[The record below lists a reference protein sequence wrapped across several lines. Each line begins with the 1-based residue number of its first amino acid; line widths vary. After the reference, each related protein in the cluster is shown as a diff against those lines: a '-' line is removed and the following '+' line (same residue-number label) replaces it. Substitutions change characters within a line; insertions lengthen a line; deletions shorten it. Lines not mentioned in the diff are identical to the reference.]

1 MIKIPKLTKLKAAV
15 TVVGSFVLGFGS
27 KIATSMAVTTQ
38 SAMYMESLKEG
49 SNQLAARTAGLP
61 DIIGI
66 VLMTLAVIGFI
77 SGAVAVALDIYKA
90 NKAD

>member
-15 TVVGSFVLGFGS
+15 TVVGSLVLGFGS

-49 SNQLAARTAGLP
+49 SNQLVARTAGLP

>member
-15 TVVGSFVLGFGS
+15 TVFGSLVLVFGS

-49 SNQLAARTAGLP
+49 SNQLVARTAGLP